1 MCIDIRGGANMAR
14 RWRTAGRWALVAAAV
29 IALHLLVLGWL
40 GRLPAPATILD
51 AARLVQARL
60 ISPPAPPVPPAP
72 VKVTPPPKVI
82 PPRPAEQPALEPDQP
97 PVATAPSGTDTVAP
111 GSSEPQAASAP
122 SRPAPVRP
130 AGAPDDTAHFALPPS
145 TTLRYDTYVNGIR
158 NQNGTLR
165 WATDGKQYTMEVET
179 SIPFLGR
186 YAFQSTGSIDDY
198 GLAPDRYTELR
209 GRRDPA
215 TATFGRGTPPTVTF
229 SRNSSSVPLT
239 PGMQDRFSV
248 FMQMVGLL
256 RGAAQRYATPGDTLP
271 FQVVDT
277 RDAEAIRVQF
287 VGEESVTVAGG
298 RNVQARHFVRLPR
311 HAGDRRMVEV
321 WLAESLGWMPARLRQ
336 TEPNGLQF
344 ELVWQGKE

>member
-1 MCIDIRGGANMAR
+1 MPVGIRGRATMAR
-14 RWRTAGRWALVAAAV
+14 RWRTAGRWALVGAVV
-29 IALHLLVLGWL
+29 IALHLIVLGWL
-40 GRLPAPATILD
+40 GRLPAPAEILD
-51 AARLVQARL
+51 AARIVEARL
-60 ISPPAPPVPPAP
+60 LAPPAPPAP
-72 VKVTPPPKVI
+72 VKTTPPRKPAAQHPAAEPAPQPE
-82 PPRPAEQPALEPDQP
+82 PPL
-97 PVATAPSGTDTVAP
+97 ATVPSGVDTAAP
-111 GSSEPQAASAP
+111 GSGEPQATSAP
-122 SRPAPVRP
+122 PGPTPVRP
-130 AGAPDDTAHFALPPS
+130 AGAPDDAAHFALPPS
-145 TTLRYDTYVNGIR
+145 TSLRYDTYVNGIR

-165 WATDGKQYTMEVET
+165 WVTDGNQYTMEVET

-186 YAFQSTGSIDDY
+186 YAFQSTGHIDGY
-198 GLAPDRYTELR
+198 GLAPDRYTEIR

-215 TATFGRGTPPTVTF
+215 TATFGRGTPPAATPTVTF
-229 SRNSSSVPLT
+229 SRNSASVALT
-239 PGMQDRFSV
+239 PGVQDRFSV

-287 VGEESVTVAGG
+287 VGEENVAVAGG

-311 HAGDRRMVEV
+311 HAGDRRVVEV

-344 ELVWQGKE
+344 ELVWQGTE

>member
-1 MCIDIRGGANMAR
+1 MAR

-40 GRLPAPATILD
+40 GRLPAPARILD
-51 AARLVQARL
+51 AARIVEAHLL
-60 ISPPAPPVPPAP
+60 SPPAPPAP
-72 VKVTPPPKVI
+72 VKVTPPHKPAA
-82 PPRPAEQPALEPDQP
+82 PREAAKPAPAPEQPA
-97 PVATAPSGTDTVAP
+97 VATAPSGTDTAASES
-111 GSSEPQAASAP
+111 GEPQAASVP
-122 SRPAPVRP
+122 PVPPAPAIVRP
-130 AGAPDDTAHFALPPS
+130 AGAPDDAAHFALPPS
-145 TTLRYDTYVNGIR
+145 TALRYDTYVNGIR

-165 WATDGKQYTMEVET
+165 WTTDGKQYAMEVET

-186 YAFQSTGSIDDY
+186 YAFQSTGHIDAY
-198 GLAPDRYTELR
+198 GLAPDRYTEIR

-215 TATFGRGTPPTVTF
+215 TATFERGTRPGGTSAVTF
-229 SRNSSSVPLT
+229 SRNSASVPLT

-287 VGEESVTVAGG
+287 VGEESVAVAGG

-311 HAGDRRMVEV
+311 HADDRRVVEV

-344 ELVWQGKE
+344 ELVWQGRE